1 MSSKYIEVVKKLS
14 TEEIAAL
21 AYFIRYRSVGDL
33 LAFRELRSLYGVKDP
48 ARVLLDLV
56 NKGLLTRGIGCYT
69 INWEVL
75 DDEEVIEYVRR
86 RMEGVGKRWL

>member
-1 MSSKYIEVVKKLS
+1 MGKYLEVVKKLS
-14 TEEIAAL
+14 TEEVAAL

-33 LAFRELRSLYGVKDP
+33 LAFRELRSLYGVRDP

-56 NKGLLTRGIGCYT
+56 NKGLLTRGVGCYT

>member
-1 MSSKYIEVVKKLS
+1 MGKYLEVVKKLS
-14 TEEIAAL
+14 TEEVAAL

-33 LAFRELRSLYGVKDP
+33 LAFRELRSLYGVRDP

-75 DDEEVIEYVRR
+75 DDEDVIEYVKR

>member
-1 MSSKYIEVVKKLS
+1 MGKYLEIVKKLS
-14 TEEIAAL
+14 TEEVAAL

-33 LAFRELRSLYGVKDP
+33 LAFRELRSLYGVRDP

-56 NKGLLTRGIGCYT
+56 NKGLLTRGFGCYT

>member
-1 MSSKYIEVVKKLS
+1 MGKYLEVVKKLS
-14 TEEIAAL
+14 TEEVAAL

-33 LAFRELRSLYGVKDP
+33 LAFRELRSLYGVRDP

-75 DDEEVIEYVRR
+75 DDEEVIEYVKR

>member
-1 MSSKYIEVVKKLS
+1 MVKKLS
-14 TEEIAAL
+14 TEEVAAL

-33 LAFRELRSLYGVKDP
+33 LAFRELRSLYGVRDP

-75 DDEEVIEYVRR
+75 DDEEVIEYVKR

>member
-1 MSSKYIEVVKKLS
+1 MGKYLEVVKKLS

-33 LAFRELRSLYGVKDP
+33 LAFRELRSLYGVRDP

-56 NKGLLTRGIGCYT
+56 NKGLLTRGVGCYT
-69 INWEVL
+69 VNWGVL

>member
-1 MSSKYIEVVKKLS
+1 MEVVKKLS
-14 TEEIAAL
+14 TEEVAAL

-33 LAFRELRSLYGVKDP
+33 LAFRELRSLYGVRDP

>member
-1 MSSKYIEVVKKLS
+1 MGKYLDVVRKLS
-14 TEEIAAL
+14 TEEVAAL

-56 NKGLLTRGIGCYT
+56 NKGLLTRGVGCYT

-75 DDEEVIEYVRR
+75 DDEEVIEYVKR

>member
-1 MSSKYIEVVKKLS
+1 MGKYLEVVKKLT
-14 TEEIAAL
+14 TEEVAAL

-33 LAFRELRSLYGVKDP
+33 LAFKELRSLYGVGDP

-56 NKGLLTRGIGCYT
+56 NKGLLTRGVGCYT

-75 DDEEVIEYVRR
+75 DDEEVIEYLRR

>member
-1 MSSKYIEVVKKLS
+1 MGKYLEVVKKLS
-14 TEEIAAL
+14 IEEVMAL

-33 LAFRELRSLYGVKDP
+33 LAFRELRSLYRVKDP
-48 ARVLLDLV
+48 VRVLLDLV
-56 NKGLLTRGIGCYT
+56 NKGLLTRGTGCYT

-86 RMEGVGKRWL
+86 RMEGVGRKWL

>member
-1 MSSKYIEVVKKLS
+1 MGKYLEVVKKLS
-14 TEEIAAL
+14 TEEVAAL

-33 LAFRELRSLYGVKDP
+33 LAFRELRSLYGVRDP

-56 NKGLLTRGIGCYT
+56 NKGLLTRGVGCYT

-86 RMEGVGKRWL
+86 RREGVGKG